1 MCVISK
7 DRYELTTCTFMDN
20 IYVIGDRLKTSVI
33 TKSCFVL
40 ETSDYKVNKI
50 KRMNEVTTMSAS
62 TSFKVR
68 LVVVSGGLN
77 QKNG

>member
-7 DRYELTTCTFMDN
+7 DRYELTICTFTDN